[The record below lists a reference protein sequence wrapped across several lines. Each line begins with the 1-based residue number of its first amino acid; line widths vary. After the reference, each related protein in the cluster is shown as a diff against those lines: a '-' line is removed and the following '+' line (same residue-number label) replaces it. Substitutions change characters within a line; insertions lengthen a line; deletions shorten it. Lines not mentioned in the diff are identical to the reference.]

1 MEQKLKSSRKG
12 GDREYL
18 EGAQDIHETDMDFQR
33 RVREMY
39 LVQCSMDEKFI
50 RIDCSDASGRMLPP
64 DEISGKV
71 RAVVDRVL
79 KS

>member
-1 MEQKLKSSRKG
+1 
-12 GDREYL
+12 
-18 EGAQDIHETDMDFQR
+18 MDFQR

-79 KS
+79 KR